1 MSVIKFDNKELDPK
15 NFKGWFID
23 AFVIYKA
30 GFFTHTFFMLCGLA
44 LSYLAFTLLN
54 QYLKI
59 DISIIEMLAPFFS
72 PIAFFYF
79 YSNICKKDVD
89 IPFSNNHTYFMKGLI
104 LFVSIVFLLASLFL
118 LTIYSLMYILEIP
131 TSINDI
137 ENTTGKSIF
146 DIMNMSLT
154 LVSNPL
160 LFPIFA
166 LYGFFNINIKKALVM
181 NSKGSFHTGYNVLYL
196 LNFYFIS
203 SIIETAL
210 IKLGVVGYFVFICF
224 VPYFL
229 CFNHVLFKEIYLD
242 IPPNKSLATSKSEQG
257 VYQAI

>member
-30 GFFTHTFFMLCGLA
+30 GVLSHTFFMLCGLA
-44 LSYLAFTLLN
+44 LSYLVFTLFN

-59 DISIIEMLAPFFS
+59 DITIIEMLTPFSS

-79 YSNICKKDVD
+79 YSNICKKDID
-89 IPFSNNHTYFMKGLI
+89 IPFSSNHKYFMKGLI
-104 LFVSIVFLLASLFL
+104 FFVSIVCLFASLL
-118 LTIYSLMYILEIP
+118 MLVIYSLMYVLETP
-131 TSINDI
+131 TSISNI
-137 ENTTGKSIF
+137 EYTTSESVFSIV
-146 DIMNMSLT
+146 NMSFS
-154 LVSNPL
+154 LVSNSL

-166 LYGFFNINIKKALVM
+166 LYGFFNKNIKEALSM
-181 NSKGSFHTGYNVLYL
+181 NSKGSFHTGYNILYL

-203 SIIETAL
+203 SIIESTL
-210 IKLGVVGYFVFICF
+210 IKFGIIGYFAFICF

-257 VYQAI
+257 VYQAG